1 MTLQTAT
8 TKRKYTK
15 RKPSVTSIKPKA
27 RKTLPKTARAYM
39 KTVGKEFLKESEAVT
54 ALIKMHSHVTVQPSE
69 SWEWPT
75 AEAQPKNPINLT
87 GWRGWVVHKLLGK
100 VEIYN
105 V

>member
-1 MTLQTAT
+1 MTSRTVT

-15 RKPSVTSIKPKA
+15 RTKSAAIP
-27 RKTLPKTARAYM
+27 RTARAYM

-54 ALIKMHSHVTVQPSE
+54 ALIKMHSDVAVQPNE
-69 SWEWPT
+69 GWKWPT
-75 AEAQPKNPINLT
+75 AETQPKNPINLT
-87 GWRGWVVHKLLGK
+87 GWRGWVVNKILGK

>member
-1 MTLQTAT
+1 MKAQTKNTGIAT
-8 TKRKYTK
+8 IKPKRTYTK
-15 RKPSVTSIKPKA
+15 RTKPAAVP
-27 RKTLPKTARAYM
+27 RTARAYM
-39 KTVGKEFLKESEAVT
+39 KTIGKDFSKENEAVT
-54 ALIKMHSHVTVQPSE
+54 ALIKMHSDVAVQPSE

-87 GWRGWVVHKLLGK
+87 GWRGWVVNKILGK